1 MLEVGKKLHFHPA
14 RDLLLCLF
22 IYLYIYIYIVVFVQ
36 VSEKKTKI
44 IMLPVL
50 ELLSF

>member
-1 MLEVGKKLHFHPA
+1 MSKQDV
-14 RDLLLCLF
+14 D
-22 IYLYIYIYIVVFVQ
+22 IYIYIYIVVFVQ
-36 VSEKKTKI
+36 VSEERTKI

>member
-1 MLEVGKKLHFHPA
+1 MSKQDV
-14 RDLLLCLF
+14 D
-22 IYLYIYIYIVVFVQ
+22 IYIYIYIVVFVQ
-36 VSEKKTKI
+36 VSEKRTKI